1 MNNTN
6 KGFSTLATI
15 GMVVLVLIIVGSFYY
30 ASNSTNLVDKE
41 SISLNENKE
50 NVVVNDEDNTIIDI
64 DSEMTEDKISDL
76 FYSGKVLA
84 GNSSKLIDF
93 NKSDYEKAIASDKVV
108 ILYFYASWCPICQAE
123 FPKMQQAFDSLST
136 DKVVGFRVNYNDSDT
151 DDYEKNLVINAV
163 KKLEK
168 ILPSGKA
175 VSISAFEERE
185 LINLI
190 NSLFCYAKNPGESWQ
205 YHPHSVRM
213 ART

>member
-84 GNSSKLIDF
+84 GNSSKLIDY
-93 NKSDYEKAIASDKVV
+93 NKSDS
-108 ILYFYASWCPICQAE
+108 
-123 FPKMQQAFDSLST
+123 
-136 DKVVGFRVNYNDSDT
+136 
-151 DDYEKNLVINAV
+151 DDYEKNLGRQFGVPYQHT
-163 KKLEK
+163 K
-168 ILPSGKA
+168 IFIKNG
-175 VSISAFEERE
+175 ERV
-185 LINLI
+185 LK
-190 NSLFCYAKNPGESWQ
+190 SPESWNKDK
-205 YHPHSVRM
+205 YIEEINKFIN
-213 ART
+213 

>member
-151 DDYEKNLVINAV
+151 DDYEKNLARQFGVPYQHT
-163 KKLEK
+163 K
-168 ILPSGKA
+168 IFIKNG
-175 VSISAFEERE
+175 ERV
-185 LINLI
+185 LK
-190 NSLFCYAKNPGESWQ
+190 SPESWNKDK
-205 YHPHSVRM
+205 YIEEINKFIN
-213 ART
+213 